1 MNDVQRG
8 VYPCKQGDAIKLAAI
23 HYYVWHGPYDETMPQ
38 FSLPYM
44 RGYRIGDQLMPTPW
58 VTAQV
63 CARARKPYARNT
75 HRKIPFSTSPE
86 PHLEP

>member
-1 MNDVQRG
+1 MQRG

-38 FSLPYM
+38 FALPYM

-75 HRKIPFSTSPE
+75 HRKIHFSTSPE
-86 PHLEP
+86 PQLEP